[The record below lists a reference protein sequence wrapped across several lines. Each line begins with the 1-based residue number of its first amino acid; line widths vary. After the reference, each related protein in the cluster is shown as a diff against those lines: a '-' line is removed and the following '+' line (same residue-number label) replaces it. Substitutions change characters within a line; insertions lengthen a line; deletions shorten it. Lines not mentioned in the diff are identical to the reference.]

1 MKSSAGSVILNILG
15 VFVAF
20 VLSIVFIVT
29 AFAMPL
35 YYSVAGMLRPQT
47 ITTVLQHVDYVEV
60 LKESKEVKQSME
72 ELGID
77 VEVSNKIMQS
87 EAVGE
92 VLEDCA
98 EKLTDLFSREDADLS
113 EFNAAYLKGLVDEHL
128 DGVLTAVETAT
139 GETIPKDELKDVIN
153 TALTEKAD
161 AIDDAVAELAPIKE
175 TVVTYSTATE
185 LVQTTLKWQTILVLA
200 LLEALL
206 LGLIYVVRLKNYGG
220 FVWLAVDTGIVG
232 GLLGAVTLVVSS
244 DLATSIV
251 ARAPG
256 FMKGMLSAA
265 MGSIRTALVIATA
278 VCFGVMVLSIV
289 ACSLLRS
296 HKRRRTAAIN
306 TKKG

>member
-1 MKSSAGSVILNILG
+1 M
-15 VFVAF
+15 
-20 VLSIVFIVT
+20 
-29 AFAMPL
+29 
-35 YYSVAGMLRPQT
+35 
-47 ITTVLQHVDYVEV
+47 
-60 LKESKEVKQSME
+60 
-72 ELGID
+72 
-77 VEVSNKIMQS
+77 
-87 EAVGE
+87 
-92 VLEDCA
+92 
-98 EKLTDLFSREDADLS
+98 
-113 EFNAAYLKGLVDEHL
+113 
-128 DGVLTAVETAT
+128 
-139 GETIPKDELKDVIN
+139 
-153 TALTEKAD
+153 
-161 AIDDAVAELAPIKE
+161 AELAPIKE

-265 MGSIRTALVIATA
+265 MGSIRTTLVIATA

-296 HKRRRTAAIN
+296 HKRHRTAAIN

>member
-1 MKSSAGSVILNILG
+1 MKKSAGSVILNICG
-15 VFVAF
+15 IFVAF

-35 YYSVAGMLRPQT
+35 YYSVAGILRPQT
-47 ITTVLQHVDYVEV
+47 ITTVLQHVDYVQV
-60 LKESKEVKQSME
+60 LKESEEVRQSMA

-77 VEVSNKIMQS
+77 VEVSNEIMQS
-87 EAVGE
+87 EEVGE
-92 VLEDCA
+92 LLKDCT
-98 EKLTDLFSREDADLS
+98 EKLTDLFFREDADLS
-113 EFNAAYLKGLVDEHL
+113 EFNAAYLKELVDEHL

-139 GETIPKDELKDVIN
+139 GEIVPRDELKGVIN
-153 TALTEKAD
+153 TARTEKAD
-161 AIDDAVAELAPIKE
+161 AIDDAVEGLAPLKE

-200 LLEALL
+200 LFEALL

-244 DLATSIV
+244 ELAASIV
-251 ARAPG
+251 EKAPG

-265 MGSIRTALVIATA
+265 MGSIRTTLVIATA

-296 HKRRRTAAIN
+296 HKRRKAAE
-306 TKKG
+306 KGKDS